1 MKRIKCLP
9 ALLAAML
16 CLIAAGCA
24 TTRALRGAQESFN
37 EAATADMRLRTAPHA
52 EVAGLIGV
60 REGGYRMTVEVID
73 GFNAMERAQLN
84 GDELWGNALFLK
96 AISQWR
102 LEDYDG
108 ARATAGDAIAN
119 FSAQL
124 GPRDRAVLSA
134 LDGLIALDQAHAK
147 LGPRGPGPVGGY
159 PQCDFGTVNELVKSG
174 LDTIEA
180 KRRNFASSEPV
191 QRYLIQAKL
200 AGHRTRMNA
209 EDCRT
214 GGRPPT
220 EEELEAKR
228 NDYCVFE
235 AVETNADAR
244 RFWQGRLGLR
254 EGMCSA

>member
-1 MKRIKCLP
+1 MKPIRRLP
-9 ALLAAML
+9 LLLAVFL
-16 CLIAAGCA
+16 FLVAAGCA
-24 TTRALRGAQESFN
+24 TRALRGAQESFN
-37 EAATADMRLRTAPHA
+37 EAATADMQLRMAAHE
-52 EVAGLIGV
+52 EVAALLGV
-60 REGGYRMTVEVID
+60 REGGYRMTVEIID

-84 GDELWGNALFLK
+84 ADELWGNALFLK
-96 AISQWR
+96 AMSQWR

-108 ARATAGDAIAN
+108 ARATASDAIEN

-159 PQCDFGTVNELVKSG
+159 PQCDFETVNQLVASG

-180 KRRNFASSEPV
+180 KRRDFASSEPV
-191 QRYLIQAKL
+191 QRYLLQAKL

-220 EEELEAKR
+220 EDELEAKR
-228 NDYCVFE
+228 IDYCAFE
-235 AVETNADAR
+235 AIETNVDTR
-244 RFWQGRLGLR
+244 RFWAGRLGLR
-254 EGMCSA
+254 EGVCRA